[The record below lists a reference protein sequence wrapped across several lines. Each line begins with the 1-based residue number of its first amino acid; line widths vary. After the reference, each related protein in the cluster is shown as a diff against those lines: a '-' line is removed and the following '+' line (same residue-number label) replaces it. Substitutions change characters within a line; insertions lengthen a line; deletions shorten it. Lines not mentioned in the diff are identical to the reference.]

1 MKGSNTLEL
10 RERVL
15 EGTLQV
21 FNYKGMKFT
30 MDDIART
37 LGISKK
43 TIYTVF
49 HDKKEM
55 LVALVDYL
63 FDAIK
68 EEERKIY
75 EDDSLSTVEKISQIL
90 GVLPTSYKDLDFR
103 QLYNLKEKYPEMY
116 AKIEERLENGWEITI
131 ELLERGMKEGVIR
144 PIKIPVMKMMLEAS
158 LEQFFRRDILVENR
172 ISYQEGLDEVVAI
185 LMDGITAK

>member
-158 LEQFFRRDILVENR
+158 LEQFFRRDVLVENR

-185 LMDGITAK
+185 LMDGITTK

>member
-1 MKGSNTLEL
+1 MEL
-10 RERVL
+10 RERIL

-30 MDDIART
+30 MDDIARA

-55 LVALVDYL
+55 LIALVDYL

-68 EEERKIY
+68 EEEKKIY
-75 EDDSLSTVEKISQIL
+75 EDDSLSTVEKISRIL
-90 GVLPTSYKDLDFR
+90 GVIPTSYKDLDFR
-103 QLYNLKEKYPEMY
+103 QLYNLKDKYPEMY

-131 ELLERGMKEGVIR
+131 DLLERGMKEGVIR
-144 PIKIPVMKMMLEAS
+144 PIKIPIMKMMLEAS
-158 LEQFFRRDILVENR
+158 LEQFFRRDVLVENR

-185 LMDGITAK
+185 LMNGITV

>member
-63 FDAIK
+63 FEAIK

-185 LMDGITAK
+185 LMDGITTK

>member
-185 LMDGITAK
+185 LMDGITTK

>member
-75 EDDSLSTVEKISQIL
+75 EDDSLSTVEKISQAGFPYTLLMYPIE
-90 GVLPTSYKDLDFR
+90 V
-103 QLYNLKEKYPEMY
+103 QKEIV
-116 AKIEERLENGWEITI
+116 A
-131 ELLERGMKEGVIR
+131 
-144 PIKIPVMKMMLEAS
+144 
-158 LEQFFRRDILVENR
+158 FFANDSHTE
-172 ISYQEGLDEVVAI
+172 
-185 LMDGITAK
+185 

>member
-1 MKGSNTLEL
+1 MKGSKTLEL

-185 LMDGITAK
+185 LMDGITTK